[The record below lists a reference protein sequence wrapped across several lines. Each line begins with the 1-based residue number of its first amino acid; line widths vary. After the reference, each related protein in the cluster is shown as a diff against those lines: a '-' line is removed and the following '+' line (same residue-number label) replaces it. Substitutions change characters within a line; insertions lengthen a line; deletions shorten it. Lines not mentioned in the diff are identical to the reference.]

1 MSTEKPL
8 ETISVGAGIVFIG
21 LIISKLLGFF
31 YRLIVARIGPE
42 QFGLLSLG
50 LALLGVLGI
59 VSVLGTN
66 EGVLRYA
73 SYYKEKNDPARVKG
87 TFLYSL
93 RLTFLLSIILS
104 VLVFIFSDFIS
115 INVFHDGRL
124 SVILKVIAFAIPFDS
139 LRTIFYG
146 MAKAYKEIK
155 YYVISKNIIENLA
168 KVIFTLILVY
178 LGYGV
183 LGAAIAYAL
192 AIFFSFVIILFYTEK
207 RVFSI
212 VNSKIVSIYDRKQL
226 LSYSI
231 PLLFYYVV
239 ILAISWTD
247 TFFLGIFR
255 SAAEVG
261 IYNAALPMALLVYIF
276 PNALLALFVPVL
288 TDLYARGDKNK
299 FSMIYTTVTKWI
311 FLVNLIILS
320 ILILFPKKILLTLF
334 GADYTSGYFVL
345 IILSVANFLYAL
357 SQTQNQ
363 SLLVYERTKTISLI
377 TAVGAGINVILN
389 AILVPFYGIL
399 GAGTATGIALAI
411 MSISF
416 YIVSY
421 KITNINPLK
430 FPLFRIFFSVIV
442 SSLAVYFF
450 VKVLNF
456 IPNIIVLVISIIV
469 LSVIYMLALLITKSI
484 NEDDLTMLRLMQ
496 KKLGIR
502 ISFINEFIRKFV

>member
-1 MSTEKPL
+1 MSNEKPL
-8 ETISVGAGIVFIG
+8 ETISAGAGIVFIG
-21 LIISKLLGFF
+21 LIISKFLGFF

-50 LALLGVLGI
+50 LVIFGVIGI

-73 SYYKEKNDPARVKG
+73 SYYREKKDLARVKG

-93 RLTFLLSIILS
+93 RLTSLFSIILAI
-104 VLVFIFSDFIS
+104 LVFIFSDFIS
-115 INVFHDGRL
+115 INIFHDERL
-124 SVILKVIAFAIPFDS
+124 SIILKIIAFAIPFDS
-139 LRTIFYG
+139 LRNIFYG
-146 MAKAYKEIK
+146 MNKAYKEIR

-192 AIFFSFVIILFYTEK
+192 AIFFSFAIILLYTEK
-207 RVFSI
+207 KIFSI
-212 VNSKIVSIYDRKQL
+212 VSNKITTIYDKKQL

-247 TFFLGIFR
+247 TLFLGIFR

-261 IYNAALPMALLVYIF
+261 IYNAALPIALLVYVF

-288 TDLYARGDKNK
+288 TDLYARGDKEK
-299 FSMIYTTVTKWI
+299 FSLTYTTVTKWV
-311 FLVNLIILS
+311 FLINLIILS
-320 ILILFPKKILLTLF
+320 MLILFPKKILLTLF
-334 GADYTSGYFVL
+334 GADYISGYSVL
-345 IILSVANFLYAL
+345 VILSVANFLYAL
-357 SQTQNQ
+357 SLTQNQ
-363 SLLVYERTKTISLI
+363 SLLVYERTKPISVI
-377 TAVGAGINVILN
+377 TAIGAGINVILN
-389 AILVPFYGIL
+389 VILIPVYGIL
-399 GAGTATGIALAI
+399 GAGIATGIALAI

-416 YIVSY
+416 YMVSY
-421 KITNINPLK
+421 KITEINPLK
-430 FPLFRIFFSVIV
+430 FSVFRIFFSVII
-442 SSLAVYFF
+442 SSFVVYFL
-450 VKVLNF
+450 VKILNF
-456 IPNIIVLVISIIV
+456 MPNLIVLVISAIV
-469 LSVIYMLALLITKSI
+469 LSVIYMLALLITRSI

-496 KKLGIR
+496 GKLGIR
-502 ISFINEFIRKFV
+502 ISFINRFIRRFV